1 MRHLGGSPSSCL
13 HSSTCKKD
21 QKNNALLL
29 ISLSTVWNEHAEA
42 LSSQRK
48 RCCVHLLWHHE
59 SGDCT
64 VFSTKMK
71 FLLSPKTAFSPMRIF
86 FFFLMWI
93 CMIEI
98 HRALIVSTLFQFEAG
113 PAESSFDIECGSSGA
128 TGRKRILQ
136 SQAGL
141 QVCACIGTP
150 GPSCNLHHTFGFF
163 RWVSQSPFQ
172 LSLSD

>member
-48 RCCVHLLWHHE
+48 RCCVHLLWHHD

-86 FFFLMWI
+86 FFFLNVNLYDWNSP
-93 CMIEI
+93 
-98 HRALIVSTLFQFEAG
+98 STNSLHFISVRSR
-113 PAESSFDIECGSSGA
+113 PC
-128 TGRKRILQ
+128 RKRFWHRMWKFRCHRKEKD
-136 SQAGL
+136 SAVSGRSAGMC
-141 QVCACIGTP
+141 VYRYTGT
-150 GPSCNLHHTFGFF
+150 LM
-163 RWVSQSPFQ
+163 
-172 LSLSD
+172 